1 MNNIKIFTNGLFKE
15 NPVLILLIGLCPVL
29 ATGSSMNDG
38 FGMGIAT
45 AFVLISSNLLIS
57 IFRNFIPNS
66 IRLPVFI
73 IIISTFVTI
82 VDYVMHAYMVELYA
96 SLGIFI
102 PLIVVNCIILGRA
115 EAFASKNT
123 VKSSLIDGIGMG
135 IGFTMAITL
144 LGAIRQLIGNGT
156 LTFFGRE
163 LFNLS
168 TSINFQPVLVF
179 IMPPGAFIVIGFM
192 IAGVR
197 WMTKNKG

>member
-1 MNNIKIFTNGLFKE
+1 MDKLKIFTNGLLRE
-15 NPVLILLIGLCPVL
+15 NPVLVLIIGLCPVL

-38 FGMGIAT
+38 FGMGVAT
-45 AFVLISSNLLIS
+45 TFVLVSSNLFIS
-57 IFRNFIPNS
+57 VLRNYIPDS
-66 IRLPVFI
+66 LRLPIFI
-73 IIISTFVTI
+73 VIISTFVTI

-115 EAFASKNT
+115 EAFAYKNS

-135 IGFTMAITL
+135 AGFTLAITA
-144 LGAIRQLIGNGT
+144 LGAIRELIGNGT
-156 LTFFGRE
+156 LTFFNRE
-163 LFNLS
+163 LLNLS
-168 TSINFQPVLVF
+168 SSLSFQPALVF

-197 WMTKNKG
+197 WILKRS